1 MDNGAYQKY
10 KKENPDVYTPLST
23 YDYLDWFVQEMT
35 TTELVVSGLAV
46 VLGVYAI
53 YKLFFKRKNKNP
65 EDHSE

>member
-23 YDYLDWFVQEMT
+23 YDYLEWFVQEMT
-35 TTELVVSGLAV
+35 TTELVVSGLDV

-53 YKLFFKRKNKNP
+53 YKLFFKRKDKKH
-65 EDHSE
+65 EDTHE